1 MASVYLDTSALLK
14 LYIAEEGTEQV
25 IEAAEGAADG
35 HMVMLAF
42 TPLEA
47 RSAIRR
53 REREGDIASADAD
66 RALRKIEDDCSTLFL
81 TQPLSSP
88 VMEEAARLI
97 DRHPLRAYD
106 ALQLAGCL
114 VVREGYAGAGDVRL
128 CRRSSLRRGGER
140 GLVNA
145 QPGRAVARRRRRLCP
160 APSRLPERRTFLLL
174 TITIIVLNC
183 SSGTILDQ
191 EQVPCVYPR

>member
-1 MASVYLDTSALLK
+1 MTSVYLDTSALIK
-14 LYIAEEGTEQV
+14 LYVEEEGDERV
-25 IEAAEGAADG
+25 VEAAEGAADG
-35 HMVMLAF
+35 RIVILVL

-53 REREGDIASADAD
+53 REREGDIAAADVD
-66 RALRKIEDDCSTLFL
+66 RVLRRIEDDCSTLFL

-114 VVREGYAGAGDVRL
+114 VVGENMPEPVTFVCADARL
-128 CRRSSLRRGGER
+128 CEAAANE
-140 GLVNA
+140 GLTALN
-145 QPGRAVARRRRRLCP
+145 PVAP
-160 APSRLPERRTFLLL
+160 
-174 TITIIVLNC
+174 
-183 SSGTILDQ
+183 
-191 EQVPCVYPR
+191 